1 LQLPGLAIVIV
12 THLSPERK
20 SLLHEVVSR
29 YTALPVHVA
38 ADGMRVEENQVY
50 VLPTDAILGIE
61 KRHLLI
67 RKNTSRRERKPID
80 IFFTSLAIDVGELAA
95 GVVLSGGDA
104 DGTLGIKAIKERG
117 GLTLAQVRDGFG
129 PHHPD
134 MPDSA
139 IATGFV
145 DFAVP
150 VEQMG
155 TKLTEFAHRVGI
167 AGSSRAVEAVTPEQ
181 PMPEICDI
189 LRSQVG
195 HDFSGYKPNT
205 FMRRVQRRMHVTQ
218 LDTVDA
224 YVERLRQEPHEVGA
238 LFRDLLINVTNFSAM
253 RTHSRAL

>member
-1 LQLPGLAIVIV
+1 VSAADTWPIVGIGASAGGVEALGGFFRGLPERPGLAIVIV
-12 THLSPERK
+12 THLSPERE
-20 SLLHEVVSR
+20 SLLHEIVSR

-38 ADGMRVEENQVY
+38 ADGMRVEENHVY
-50 VLPTDAILGIE
+50 VLPADAILGIE

-80 IFFTSLAIDVGELAA
+80 IFFSSLAVDVGELAA
-95 GVVLSGGDA
+95 GVVLSGADA

-139 IATGFV
+139 IATGLV

-155 TKLTEFAHRVGI
+155 AKLIEFAHRVEMLDGT
-167 AGSSRAVEAVTPEQ
+167 AVRGGW
-181 PMPEICDI
+181 IY
-189 LRSQVG
+189 LGR
-195 HDFSGYKPNT
+195 
-205 FMRRVQRRMHVTQ
+205 
-218 LDTVDA
+218 
-224 YVERLRQEPHEVGA
+224 
-238 LFRDLLINVTNFSAM
+238 
-253 RTHSRAL
+253 